1 MSHGLIRIASHGMKL
16 VATSPITM
24 AAGRRADVVTIAMLS
39 VVRAMTQPI
48 DRIGVPTV
56 PIAKAVATMTASRS
70 GRYRLGRI
78 GAGFG
83 GRGRIGGS
91 LDQRTGGGGESSSMR
106 VPGIGGG
113 GVRACGNGALVTGSP
128 WVVAAEMMTA
138 MLVRVRTATSR

>member
-1 MSHGLIRIASHGMKL
+1 MNML
-16 VATSPITM
+16 
-24 AAGRRADVVTIAMLS
+24 ADIAMSKRNKVDVL
-39 VVRAMTQPI
+39 I
-48 DRIGVPTV
+48 
-56 PIAKAVATMTASRS
+56 
-70 GRYRLGRI
+70 I

-113 GVRACGNGALVTGSP
+113 GVRVCGNGALVTGSP